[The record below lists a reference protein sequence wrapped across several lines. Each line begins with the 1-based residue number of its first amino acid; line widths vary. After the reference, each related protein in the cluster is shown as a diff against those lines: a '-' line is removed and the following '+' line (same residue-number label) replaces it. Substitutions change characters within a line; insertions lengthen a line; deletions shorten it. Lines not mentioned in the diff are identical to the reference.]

1 MRWTLA
7 FGYHEDRTPT
17 HGYEATKPVILP
29 PGHATLA
36 TRPSATGAA
45 RRWSTLRKRS
55 GLANEILL
63 DLLPDCA

>member
-29 PGHATLA
+29 PGRATLA

-45 RRWSTLRKRS
+45 RRLVHAAKAIRV
-55 GLANEILL
+55 GE
-63 DLLPDCA
+63 